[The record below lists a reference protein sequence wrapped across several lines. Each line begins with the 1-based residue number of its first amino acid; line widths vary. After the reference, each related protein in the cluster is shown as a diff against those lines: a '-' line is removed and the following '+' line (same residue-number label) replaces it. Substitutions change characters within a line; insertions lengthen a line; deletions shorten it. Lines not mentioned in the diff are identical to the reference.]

1 MRLLSAQELLE
12 IWEKGQDQH
21 DLDRALTIL
30 EAACPDIKK
39 DELAALSI
47 AQRDRN
53 LIALREGMFGHTLT
67 GFSICPQC
75 QERLEITLSTRDILF
90 TQAPFEEQY
99 ELLTGDFILKF
110 RLPNSYDLAA
120 ITCCKDI
127 SSARTMLGKRCVE
140 QALMKG
146 NEILVEDLPEFA
158 IEALSD
164 QISKQDPQSEL
175 ILDLECPE
183 CEHKWQILFDIVKFF
198 WTEINSHAKR
208 LLDEIHTLAYA
219 YGWSEADILS
229 MNAIRRQSYI
239 DRVI

>member
-1 MRLLSAQELLE
+1 LE

-30 EAACPDIKK
+30 EAFYPDRTK

-53 LIALREGMFGHTLT
+53 LIVLREGMFGHTLT

-90 TQAPFEEQY
+90 TQASFEEQY

-120 ITCCKDI
+120 ITRCKDI

-146 NEILVEDLPEFA
+146 NEIPIEDLPEVA
-158 IEALSD
+158 IGALSD
-164 QISKQDPQSEL
+164 QMSKRDPQSEL
-175 ILDLECPE
+175 ILDIECPE

-198 WTEINSHAKR
+198 WAEINSHAKQ
-208 LLDEIHTLAYA
+208 LLDDVHTLAYT
-219 YGWSEADILS
+219 YGWSETDLLS
-229 MNAIRRQSYI
+229 MSAMRRQFYI
-239 DRVI
+239 DRVT

>member
-1 MRLLSAQELLE
+1 MRLLSAQDILE
-12 IWEKGQDQH
+12 IWEKGHDQH

-30 EAACPDIKK
+30 EAACPDRKK
-39 DELAALSI
+39 DELAALPI
-47 AQRDRN
+47 AQRDRD
-53 LIALREGMFGHTLT
+53 LISLREGMFGHTLT

-90 TQAPFEEQY
+90 TQVRFEEQY

-120 ITCCKDI
+120 ITHCKDI

-140 QALMKG
+140 QALVKG
-146 NEILVEDLPEFA
+146 DEISIEDLPDVA

-164 QISKQDPQSEL
+164 KMSKSDPQSEL

-183 CEHKWQILFDIVKFF
+183 CENKWQILFDIVRFF
-198 WTEINSHAKR
+198 WTEINSHAR
-208 LLDEIHTLAYA
+208 QLLDDVHTLAYA
-219 YGWSEADILS
+219 YGWRETDILS
-229 MNAIRRQSYI
+229 MSAVRRQSYI